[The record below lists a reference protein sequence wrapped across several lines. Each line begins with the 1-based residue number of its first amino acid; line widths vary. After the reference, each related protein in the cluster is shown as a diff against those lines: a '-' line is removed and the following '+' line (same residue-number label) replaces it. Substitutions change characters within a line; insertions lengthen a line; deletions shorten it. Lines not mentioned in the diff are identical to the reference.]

1 MNTDDMLTIEEA
13 ARELELSPRRVR
25 QFCQEGRLGRRL
37 GWQWVITRDE
47 LEEFKRQWRPCGRPK
62 GS

>member
-1 MNTDDMLTIEEA
+1 MNINDMLTIEDV
-13 ARELELSPRRVR
+13 ARELNLSTRRVR

-47 LEEFKRQWRPCGRPK
+47 LEEFKPQYRPCGRPK